1 MLSHVEMTDG
11 IACDQTLIFTV
22 YIISVGSG
30 A

>member
-1 MLSHVEMTDG
+1 MT
-11 IACDQTLIFTV
+11 ACDQTLIFTV